1 MLVDCLTHK
10 ALITLVFTSGV
21 AGCDLKL
28 KVKQPPLK
36 TTPIAKNMSTE
47 ALELIIFNRV
57 NQYRLSQ
64 NLKPVKLHPR
74 ITELAREHSR
84 KMAKGEVPF
93 SHNGFEDRVKAI
105 SIALPYQGAS
115 ENVAYNYGYQDP
127 AQYTISGWINSPGHQ
142 KNMVG
147 KYNLT
152 GIGVAKNYKGEYY
165 FTQIFVNTP

>member
-1 MLVDCLTHK
+1 
-10 ALITLVFTSGV
+10 
-21 AGCDLKL
+21 
-28 KVKQPPLK
+28 
-36 TTPIAKNMSTE
+36 MSTE
-47 ALELIIFNRV
+47 ALELTIFNRV
-57 NQYRLSQ
+57 NEYRLSQ
-64 NLKPVKLHPR
+64 KLNSLKLHPR

-93 SHNGFEDRVKAI
+93 SHNGFEERVKAI
-105 SIALPYQGAS
+105 AISLSYQGAS
-115 ENVAYNYGYQDP
+115 ENVAYNYGYEDP

-165 FTQIFVNTP
+165 FTQIFVNSP